1 MQKKTKLLKPIIK
14 GAKKPFKAFKVFLKQ
29 KAGWLG
35 RPKILVYRS
44 FGTDKEVFIQG
55 MVIEDKGLAKPEDR
69 HKVWH
74 NILAMIKR
82 FSSDE
87 IPGVRIKAEFHG
99 LNQVTVTDESGF
111 FDFHFNIENLP
122 DEILKKHWHSV
133 NLLLL
138 DELIEDQP
146 VISATGEVRI
156 ISSTE
161 GRIIVSD
168 IDDTVLISH
177 STQTFRKLRLM
188 LLKNALTRLPFR
200 GVSSFYQALERGS
213 DRIALYPFFYVS
225 SSEWNLYDLL
235 ENFFDHNGLPKGV
248 FMLRRLEHSILK
260 FWKSGQ
266 GNHEHKY
273 EKIKFLLGLFKNHRF
288 ILIGDS
294 GQKDPEIYNR
304 LAHDFPGRIESIYI
318 RKIGTKVFFKDIEQ
332 VTSRLEKVKT
342 HYLQVENTKDAA
354 EHAIKEGYINKELYR
369 EYSQVKD
376 PEKVRL

>member
-1 MQKKTKLLKPIIK
+1 MKLIKPFVR
-14 GAKKPFKAFKVFLKQ
+14 GVKKPFKAFKVFLKQ

-35 RPKILVYRS
+35 TPKILPYRG
-44 FGTDKEVFIQG
+44 FGNHMEVFIQG

-69 HKVWH
+69 HRVWH

-87 IPGVRIKAEFHG
+87 IPGVKIKAEFYG
-99 LNQVTVTDESGF
+99 LSQISETDENGF
-111 FDFHFNIENLP
+111 FSFHFNIK
-122 DEILKKHWHSV
+122 EISDKLTQKHWHSI
-133 NLLLL
+133 NMILM
-138 DELIEDQP
+138 DEIIEDQP
-146 VISATGEVRI
+146 EISAKGEIRI
-156 ISSTE
+156 VSTDE

-177 STQTFRKLRLM
+177 STQTFRKLKLM
-188 LLKNALTRLPFR
+188 LFKNALTRLPFK
-200 GVSSFYQALERGS
+200 GVSAFYRALERGK
-213 DRIALYPFFYVS
+213 DQKAFYPFFYVS

-235 ENFFDHNGLPKGV
+235 ENFFDHNTLPKGV
-248 FMLRRLEHSILK
+248 FMLRKLEHSILK

-273 EKIKFLLGLFKNHRF
+273 EKIKSLLEFFENQTF

-318 RKIGTKVFFKDIEQ
+318 RKIGSKAFFKDIEQ
-332 VTSRLEKVKT
+332 ITSKLEKVET
-342 HYLQVENTKDAA
+342 HYLQVEDTKDAA
-354 EHAIKEGYINKELYR
+354 GHAIIEGYINEDLFH
-369 EYSQVKD
+369 EYSHIKD
-376 PEKVRL
+376 PDMVKL